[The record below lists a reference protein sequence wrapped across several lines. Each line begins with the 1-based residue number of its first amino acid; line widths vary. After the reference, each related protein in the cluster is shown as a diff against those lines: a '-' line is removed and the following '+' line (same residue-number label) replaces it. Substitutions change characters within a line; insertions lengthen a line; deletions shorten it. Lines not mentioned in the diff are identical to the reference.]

1 MSNAIILGAS
11 GLVGSALLETAPAN
25 LHVSGTTFSQTRTNL
40 TQLDIR
46 NQVAVKQ
53 TLRDAQIVFMPA
65 AFPNVDVCERDPE
78 GTRAINVTGVAHVVN
93 ACAANGAT
101 LVYYSS
107 DYVFDGQKGNYAESD
122 TPNPICEYGRQKLE
136 AEHLVATLQHHLI
149 LRTTWVVGLEQLG
162 KNFVYRAVQ
171 TLRRGDLLH
180 VPNDQFGQ
188 PTSSLDLGRAS
199 WELVQ
204 HHANGV
210 FHVAG
215 QTLLS
220 RLEFAQLIAE
230 VFGLSTTTLCGVST
244 DQLGQAAPRPLC
256 GGLDSSQ
263 AATVLGWRLQH
274 AKDILENLYGA
285 L

>member
-11 GLVGSALLETAPAN
+11 GLVGSALLQTAPAK
-25 LHVSGTTFSQTRTNL
+25 LHVSGTTFSQTYANL
-40 TQLDIR
+40 THLDIR
-46 NQVAVKQ
+46 NRAAVEQ
-53 TLRDAQIVFMPA
+53 ILRDAQIVLMPA
-65 AFPNVDVCERDPE
+65 AFPNVDACERDPE
-78 GTRAINVTGVAHVVN
+78 GTRAINVTGVAHVVDV
-93 ACAANGAT
+93 CAANGAT

-136 AEHLVATLQHHLI
+136 AENLVATLRHHLI

-162 KNFVYRAVQ
+162 KNFVYRTVQ
-171 TLRRGDLLH
+171 TLRRGDMLT

-204 HHANGV
+204 RHANGV

-230 VFGLSTTTLCGVST
+230 VFGLSITTLRSVST
-244 DQLGQAAPRPLC
+244 DQLRQAAPRPLR

-263 AATVLGWRLQH
+263 AAILLGWRLSH
-274 AKDILENLYGA
+274 ARDVLESLYGA